1 MGTCESSNINCPNPE
16 VAKAENGEI
25 KILNENNNH
34 YVLIDK
40 LNQAKKSICKI
51 TYNINNT
58 CTIRTGFFVIINNE
72 KYLMTSYENIYENL
86 KYRIIQLE
94 IFNKL
99 DDEVNIKLSIDL
111 NNHVLYI
118 FQKYNLLLI
127 KIHYRD
133 IEINKNITFLQSEV
147 SYMADKEK
155 KIFTIGYQ
163 NGEMLGPEVG
173 NILKI
178 IDQHVFAHNI
188 NNNYNLKGSP
198 IIKLENDS
206 SELKLVGMNK
216 LQNMDDID
224 NGVFFQAIDDEIK
237 EGLKYGKIIC
247 PINLIEKNNYI
258 YAEIYISQN
267 DVGLEIPIIC
277 SCEKKLRNLKIE
289 PDYSAC
295 NEKEIKKC
303 IIEINN
309 IEIGFAYTY
318 KFTKTGK
325 NQIFYSFKDP
335 ITNINCMF
343 NNCSFI
349 TYIDFSNFN
358 SSKVTSMIDLLYG
371 CSSLSDVNFSC
382 FNTKSVI
389 DMSGLFEGCKELK
402 YIYLSS
408 FDTHNVE
415 NMRCMFSECSSLLYL
430 DLSKFNT
437 ENVMSMEHMFSGCF
451 SLANL
456 ILPEE
461 DFDTKNVENMFGM
474 FFGCKSLVYLDL
486 SKFNTKKV
494 KNMTNMFCFCT
505 SLTSINL
512 TGFNTENINS
522 MVAMFNSCKSL
533 KYIDLSSFDT
543 KNVTDMSGMF
553 LDCPSLSE
561 INLSSFK
568 TTESTKLFQMF
579 LGCNSLNIEDVKTND
594 ERILKE
600 LENKNNNQSP
610 C

>member
-1 MGTCESSNINCPNPE
+1 MGTCESSNIN
-16 VAKAENGEI
+16 
-25 KILNENNNH
+25 LNENNNH

-58 CTIRTGFFVIINNE
+58 CIIRTGFFVIINNE
-72 KYLMTSYENIYENL
+72 KYLMTSYEKIYENL

-99 DDEVNIKLSIDL
+99 DDEINIKLSIDL

-133 IEINKNITFLQSEV
+133 VEINKSITFLKSEV
-147 SYMADKEK
+147 SCMVDKKE

-163 NGEMLGPEVG
+163 NEEVLGPEAG
-173 NILKI
+173 IILKK
-178 IDQHVFAHNI
+178 IDQYVFAHNI
-188 NNNYNLKGSP
+188 NNKDNLKGSP
-198 IIKLENDS
+198 IIKLENDPS
-206 SELKLVGMNK
+206 KLILVGMNK
-216 LQNMDDID
+216 LHNKDNID
-224 NGVFFQAIDDEIK
+224 NGVFIQAIDDEIK
-237 EGLKYGKIIC
+237 EGLKYGKIIR
-247 PINLIEKNNYI
+247 PINFIEKNNYI

-277 SCEKKLRNLKIE
+277 SCEKKVRNLKIE
-289 PDYSAC
+289 PDYSFC

-303 IIEINN
+303 LIEINN

-318 KFTKTGK
+318 KFTKKGK

-335 ITNINCMF
+335 ATNINCMF

-358 SSKVTSMIDLLYG
+358 SSKVTYMIDLLYG

-382 FNTKSVI
+382 FKTKCVT
-389 DMSGLFEGCKELK
+389 DMSGLFDGCKELK

-408 FDTHNVE
+408 FDTHNVK

-437 ENVMSMEHMFSGCF
+437 ENVVNMEHMFAGCF
-451 SLANL
+451 SLVNL
-456 ILPEE
+456 ILPKEE
-461 DFDTKNVENMFGM
+461 FDTKNVESMFGM
-474 FFGCKSLVYLDL
+474 FFGCKSLVTLDL
-486 SKFNTKKV
+486 SKINTKKV
-494 KNMTNMFCFCT
+494 KNMTNMFCWCI

-512 TGFNTENINS
+512 TGFNTENVNS
-522 MVAMFNSCKSL
+522 MIAMFNSCKSL
-533 KYIDLSSFDT
+533 KYLDLSSFDT
-543 KNVTDMSGMF
+543 KTVTNMACMF
-553 LDCPSLSE
+553 FDCSSLSG

-568 TTESTKLFQMF
+568 TTESTKLSKMF
-579 LGCNSLNIEDVKTND
+579 FGCNSLKFEDVKTND
-594 ERILKE
+594 KRILKE
-600 LENKNNNQSP
+600 LENKNENKFFNFP
-610 C
+610 